1 MPDMPDHTEAMRKS
15 AIVIFADAGYFPLAY
30 VLGRSAHAAAGSV
43 ADVIVFTDDAGLVAR
58 YAGDPA
64 VAVRLVDL
72 SGRIPQN
79 AAAHRRITDTTYGR
93 LFLGDLLDE
102 RYARV
107 LYLDCDIAIEPGF
120 AGIFALDLKGMP
132 IAAAIDAGD
141 ILRRDGEHAIAWRK
155 HLTDIGLAPD
165 APYFNAG
172 VLLIDLDAWRKI
184 DVAGEA
190 FAFLAERGKLATSMD
205 QDALNVVFRGR
216 WARLPQR
223 YNFQFPF
230 MGLGLEERVHPL
242 IWHYTGHLKP
252 WFDLVWPHD
261 PVHTQRLHDQ
271 LAAAV
276 WPDFVA
282 RHRKPEYRKQRM
294 KTTLKTWFDR
304 LRPIKQRRLAA
315 RMAARREY
323 AQELLRGDGAAAD

>member
-1 MPDMPDHTEAMRKS
+1 MPDMPDHAETMRKN
-15 AIVIFADAGYFPLAY
+15 AIVIFADAGYFPLAH

-64 VAVRLVDL
+64 MAVRLVDL

-107 LYLDCDIAIEPGF
+107 LYLDCDIAVEPGF
-120 AGIFALDLKGMP
+120 ADVFALDLEGMP

-141 ILRRDGEHAIAWRK
+141 ILRRDGEHAIAWRQ

-172 VLLIDLDAWRKI
+172 VLLIDLDAWRRI

-190 FAFLAERGKLATSMD
+190 FAFLAERGKRATSMD
-205 QDALNVVFRGR
+205 QDALNVVFGGR
-216 WARLPQR
+216 WARLSQR

-230 MGLGLEERVHPL
+230 MGLGLEEHVNPR

-261 PVHTQRLHDQ
+261 SVHTQRLHAQ
-271 LAAAV
+271 LAADG

-282 RHRKPEYRKQRM
+282 QHRKPEHRKLR
-294 KTTLKTWFDR
+294 LKKSAKAWFDR
-304 LRPIKQRRLAA
+304 LRWSKQQRAVARLAA
-315 RMAARREY
+315 RRGY
-323 AQELLRGDGAAAD
+323 ALELLNAADRR